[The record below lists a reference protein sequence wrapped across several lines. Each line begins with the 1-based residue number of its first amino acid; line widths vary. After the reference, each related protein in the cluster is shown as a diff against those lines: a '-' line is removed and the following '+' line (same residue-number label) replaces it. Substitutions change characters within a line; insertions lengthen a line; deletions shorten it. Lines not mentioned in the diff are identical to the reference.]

1 LDGHLLLLLMQNEMG
16 RQFDY
21 KSDDFTLER
30 IIEWGFDQYAEKIK
44 DISGAATKELMIETG
59 IADINQT
66 WESLEF
72 DLVAYKDKGHFKLR
86 YVLHLHCI

>member
-1 LDGHLLLLLMQNEMG
+1 MG

-30 IIEWGFDQYAEKIK
+30 IIEWGFDQFADKIK
-44 DISGAATKELMIETG
+44 DISGAATKELQIEKG

-66 WESLEF
+66 WEGAEF
-72 DLVAYKDKGHFKLR
+72 DLIVYKDKGHYKLR
-86 YVLHLHCI
+86 YD